1 MRSAEAQE
9 TAKHVPRIG
18 IVDRT
23 GVNRKAFKLFVC
35 SVIWLLM

>member
-18 IVDRT
+18 ILLTAPAST
-23 GVNRKAFKLFVC
+23 GKLCVQRYFG
-35 SVIWLLM
+35 S